1 MIRLTLLAA
10 GMLVTTAASAQIKIG
25 VTLSTTGP
33 AASLGIP
40 EKNTMTLVPKL
51 IGGQKVEYIVLDDAS
66 DTTTARKNIEK
77 LVTEDNV
84 DAIVGSSTTPNTLAL
99 TEVAARAKTPVVSLA
114 AGIVL
119 IKPMNEFKR
128 WIFKTP
134 YNDVIIAS
142 TAAHHMIQSGIKNV
156 AYITFNDAYGESWA
170 KEFESVAKQLGLKI
184 VAAER
189 YNGTDLSVTA
199 QILKILSAK
208 PDAVLVIASGT
219 PAVLPEATL
228 VERGF
233 KGKVYQTSGVINN
246 DFLRVG
252 GKNVEGTFLPGGPV
266 IIVDQLQGNHPAK
279 LPGMEYKSKYEAAF
293 GANSLSTFG
302 ANAWD
307 AMLIL
312 QAAIPVALKKAG
324 RAGTPE
330 FRVALRDA
338 IESVKDLPTTHGLV
352 TMSAEDHN
360 GYSFDAPAMITIRN
374 GKWATTK

>member
-1 MIRLTLLAA
+1 MSLMIRLTLLAA

-199 QILKILSAK
+199 QI
-208 PDAVLVIASGT
+208 
-219 PAVLPEATL
+219 ATL